1 MSYALWIPTTA
12 PNPYWVGA
20 TQMYVSSR
28 SANIIN
34 AYLGQV
40 ELTNLPVQ
48 TFLRPTFTVPASVLP
63 VFNGNYTDVTI
74 TIVINVNPGTQGWL
88 LNDLHF
94 GT

>member
-1 MSYALWIPTTA
+1 M
-12 PNPYWVGA
+12 
-20 TQMYVSSR
+20 
-28 SANIIN
+28 N

-40 ELTNLPVQ
+40 ELTNQPVQ
-48 TFLRPTFTVPASVLP
+48 TFVRPTFNVPANVLSVL
-63 VFNGNYTDVTI
+63 NGNYTDVTV